1 MDCGEVPRVYWSALR
16 GGVEGIALGC
26 EEYFLDVRSDGE
38 GRLRVQ
44 LLNLM
49 EPDRVKPVTAWI
61 RLRQPE
67 DLRVSRH
74 ADLFRKILKRAFREH
89 GDEVL
94 ERIILLLQEHAEDS
108 NGLNEAVGEE
118 SSPLDGEVEGRID
131 EEVKRIL
138 EAQNMLEALKPHLD
152 RVIVGEDENKQAILV
167 LLSGSKYPEV
177 EKKQIILLKGT
188 EGGGK
193 TTLASTLTGF
203 YKTKRVGR
211 FSEHAL
217 EYSNLEGCEV
227 LYIQEL
233 GSMDLDKQ
241 GVAAIKF
248 LSADD
253 RGFTVEYTVRDA
265 ETGRFRTEQKR
276 IPAMTTVSTTTR
288 LMLDSQFERRAWL
301 FNVDESSGQ
310 TERVKRWKAW
320 LGRQRDEVKVGMRK
334 ITDYEFS
341 REVLRR
347 FIAQLKPCKIII
359 PFRETVA
366 DILKSESLRVRG
378 DIDKVY
384 TFIELYGLFN
394 LRRLQKIRDEVYAVT
409 PDVAL
414 EAIKIAE
421 KPLIS
426 MLGSGDERVK
436 PLLQALRDLGL
447 KAFDVIDKGIRE
459 QMAVKLGKSEETVR
473 LYLNLLE
480 KRGVLSSDNKK
491 PKTYTLLYPLQDVEQ
506 KLCEKSLILKV
517 SDDLHDKMV
526 EEARK
531 WLDSLSLKPTP
542 EDTYA
547 SCGGEK
553 RHELGF
559 EGEGKEGF
567 ENREKEE
574 SRLEDSQNM
583 HISTEAGFNN
593 SDRGVFQPS
602 LDERSGENPNFP
614 KFRMFRVDSEGW
626 NLGGWFKWKR
636 VKPSEP
642 CELCGKHPTEYLIHI
657 MEWGTT
663 LHRCESCF
671 NDFRRTFGGT

>member
-1 MDCGEVPRVYWSALR
+1 
-16 GGVEGIALGC
+16 LG
-26 EEYFLDVRSDGE
+26 FF
-38 GRLRVQ
+38 
-44 LLNLM
+44 N
-49 EPDRVKPVTAWI
+49 VK
-61 RLRQPE
+61 E
-67 DLRVSRH
+67 
-74 ADLFRKILKRAFREH
+74 
-89 GDEVL
+89 
-94 ERIILLLQEHAEDS
+94 
-108 NGLNEAVGEE
+108 
-118 SSPLDGEVEGRID
+118 
-131 EEVKRIL
+131 
-138 EAQNMLEALKPHLD
+138 
-152 RVIVGEDENKQAILV
+152 
-167 LLSGSKYPEV
+167 
-177 EKKQIILLKGT
+177 
-188 EGGGK
+188 
-193 TTLASTLTGF
+193 
-203 YKTKRVGR
+203 VGR
-211 FSEHAL
+211 FTEHAL
-217 EYSNLEGCEV
+217 EYSDLKNHEV
-227 LYIQEL
+227 LFIKEL
-233 GSMDLDKQ
+233 GSMDLDKH

-253 RGFTVEYTVRDA
+253 RGFTVEYTVRDS

-276 IPAMTTVSTTTR
+276 IPAMTTISTTTR

-320 LGRQRDEVKVGMRK
+320 LGRQRDEVKVGMRR

-341 REVLRR
+341 REVVRR
-347 FIAQLKPCKIII
+347 FITQLKPCKIII
-359 PFRETVA
+359 PFRETLA

-394 LRRLQKIRDEVYAVT
+394 LRRLQKIRDDVYAVT

-421 KPLIS
+421 KPLVS

-436 PLLQALRDLGL
+436 PLLQALRELGL

-459 QMAVKLGKSEETVR
+459 QIAVKLGKSEETVR

-480 KRGVLSSDNKK
+480 KRDVLSSDSKK

-506 KLCEKSLILKV
+506 KLCEKSLILKI
-517 SDDLHDKMV
+517 SDDLHGKMV
-526 EEARK
+526 DEAQK
-531 WLDSLSLKPTP
+531 WLNSLSLKPTP

-547 SCGGEK
+547 FRGGEK
-553 RHELGF
+553 SGELNF
-559 EGEGKEGF
+559 EGEKDKGGVESS
-567 ENREKEE
+567 EREE

-583 HISTEAGFNN
+583 RISPEAGFNN

-602 LDERSGENPNFP
+602 LNEKSGENPNFS

-626 NLGGWFKWKR
+626 NLDGWFKWKR

-663 LHRCESCF
+663 LQGCESCF
-671 NDFRRTFGGT
+671 NDFRRTFGGRTFEHPS